1 MSIVD
6 LTTNPVGKGIPLWGI
21 FGGFHGVKIITK
33 FDTETGAA
41 RARKCGSENAGAALA
56 AARYLRQ
63 LPYPMGRCH
72 IDPSIKIGDKVR
84 RGGTFVLGKAFQIV

>member
-41 RARKCGSENAGAALA
+41 RARKCGLENAGAALA

-63 LPYPMGRCH
+63 LGVF

-84 RGGTFVLGKAFQIV
+84 RGGTFVLDKAFQIV